1 MPPGRNFFVYAPC
14 MFMEYDKPALSIAQQ
29 LAVLQ
34 QRGLTI
40 QDMTAAE
47 KFLWQVS
54 YFRFAA
60 YLRPLESDR
69 QTHQFKPGAH
79 IEQAV
84 ALYSFDMELR
94 KLLFD
99 AIQRIE
105 IALRSCVI
113 QQFSLAHGPFWFL
126 DATLAIDEMK
136 FAENV
141 ATLKREL
148 ERTKEDFI
156 KEHTVKYG
164 SMRFPPAWKML
175 ELVSF
180 GCLAQLYRNLADKQA
195 KRNIAKGFNIRQHY
209 TLESWMLAVNV
220 MRNYCAHHARIWNR
234 TMPVMPQMLTRP
246 MAKWITDVPAIAN
259 RPYAI
264 LCCIAYWLN
273 SIDAQNTFAKDVKK
287 LLRRYPTVDATA
299 MGFPAKGWRKEPL
312 WQ

>member
-1 MPPGRNFFVYAPC
+1 
-14 MFMEYDKPALSIAQQ
+14 MEYDKPALSIAQQ

-141 ATLKREL
+141 ATLKC
-148 ERTKEDFI
+148 
-156 KEHTVKYG
+156 
-164 SMRFPPAWKML
+164 
-175 ELVSF
+175 
-180 GCLAQLYRNLADKQA
+180 CLAQLYRNLADKQA